1 MAEQIRK
8 VMRFSGPRML
18 LYHPITAIKHIID
31 TIKELI
37 FEIFIHSTWIII
49 NGCRCS
55 WVVLPLLPTVP
66 FLLLASFFF
75 AKGSDRFHNWFKS
88 TKLYKNHLE
97 SFEKNRSM
105 TLKTKLC
112 IVLPVSFMLCM
123 AFLMMH
129 NSIGRATIVVLLI
142 VKYYYLYLK
151 LKL

>member
-1 MAEQIRK
+1 MKYLYIALGLLSMA
-8 VMRFSGPRML
+8 VGAVGVL
-18 LYHPITAIKHIID
+18 
-31 TIKELI
+31 
-37 FEIFIHSTWIII
+37 
-49 NGCRCS
+49 
-55 WVVLPLLPTVP
+55 LPLLPTVP

-97 SFEKNRSM
+97 SFEKNKSM

-129 NSIGRATIVVLLI
+129 NSIGRATIVILLI
-142 VKYYYLYLK
+142 VKYYYFIFK
-151 LKL
+151 IKTISPVKIVI

>member
-1 MAEQIRK
+1 MKYLYIAPGLLSMA
-8 VMRFSGPRML
+8 VG
-18 LYHPITAIKHIID
+18 AV
-31 TIKELI
+31 
-37 FEIFIHSTWIII
+37 
-49 NGCRCS
+49 G
-55 WVVLPLLPTVP
+55 VVLPLLPTVP

-97 SFEKNRSM
+97 SFVFNVILLFFS
-105 TLKTKLC
+105 KLS

-142 VKYYYLYLK
+142 VKYYYFIFK
-151 LKL
+151 IKTISPVKIEK